1 MEAAVREARQEEQVE
16 AEAAMADL
24 LVCLGQ
30 EELKVARL
38 SEALAGRGVDVG
50 ALLADIL
57 AAGQ

>member
-1 MEAAVREARQEEQVE
+1 MREARQEEQVE